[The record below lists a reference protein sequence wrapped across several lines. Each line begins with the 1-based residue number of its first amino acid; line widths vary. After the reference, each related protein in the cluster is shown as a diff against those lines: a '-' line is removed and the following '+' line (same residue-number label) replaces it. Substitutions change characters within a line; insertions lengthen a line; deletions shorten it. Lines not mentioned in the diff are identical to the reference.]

1 MPGFSLPE
9 FLAAET
15 LLPNGKQPAAKRVI
29 VLLEQGGVSH
39 MDTWDP
45 KPEAVAEHRS
55 PFAPISTSV
64 SGMQFT
70 SLLPHTSGIA
80 HHLAVVRSMHHEKAG
95 ADAHPNGTQYALS
108 GIHPSSIVEMPDI
121 GSVVSRLMGTDN
133 PSLPPYVMVPGN
145 SEQAA
150 ETRTGFLPRSLS
162 VFKTG
167 GSDLSRP
174 DWRVGEL
181 MARSDN
187 SGKRLLARQNLLSV
201 LDDRFKRDSDRQALK
216 GMDRFY
222 EQAFDSLTSDRV
234 AGAFDL
240 QAEPEP
246 TRRRYGQGHR
256 GSCYLLGR
264 RLLEAGV
271 RFVTVD
277 VRWPLTDETPGGFNL
292 NWDHHDLIY
301 TSGSCGTV
309 RDKAGGEGR
318 YGIGHWVMMG
328 STDQAFAALVQD
340 LDERGMLH
348 DTLVCFVSEFGRTPR
363 LNRFAGRDHWTNA
376 YSIAFAGAGIP
387 GGQVIGQTDRDGGYV
402 VSEAYTPEDYAATIY
417 EKLGI
422 DRSKPLYTSSDRP
435 VFFGHSGQPISGLF

>member
-1 MPGFSLPE
+1 MSHDEQRRGTMTNSHEPCCNRFRSVSGEQNFLRSILALPAQTRRRLLQCGAFGLPGFSLPE

-201 LDDRFKRDSDRQALK
+201 LD
-216 GMDRFY
+216 
-222 EQAFDSLTSDRV
+222 
-234 AGAFDL
+234 
-240 QAEPEP
+240 
-246 TRRRYGQGHR
+246 
-256 GSCYLLGR
+256 
-264 RLLEAGV
+264 
-271 RFVTVD
+271 
-277 VRWPLTDETPGGFNL
+277 
-292 NWDHHDLIY
+292 
-301 TSGSCGTV
+301 
-309 RDKAGGEGR
+309 
-318 YGIGHWVMMG
+318 
-328 STDQAFAALVQD
+328 
-340 LDERGMLH
+340 
-348 DTLVCFVSEFGRTPR
+348 
-363 LNRFAGRDHWTNA
+363 
-376 YSIAFAGAGIP
+376 
-387 GGQVIGQTDRDGGYV
+387 
-402 VSEAYTPEDYAATIY
+402 
-417 EKLGI
+417 
-422 DRSKPLYTSSDRP
+422 
-435 VFFGHSGQPISGLF
+435 